1 MRDAHLEREDEA
13 LIPTSYRDIVRAAR
27 RYVRRREDAV
37 DLAHD
42 VIVAA
47 LRAGVDDWDAPSRRA
62 WIAGALRRHAAFV
75 ARTEIR
81 RRRRELWSATAQMD
95 APSMFCWSAGFLD
108 SLARSVRQ
116 VAVLL
121 TAGMTRREATYVL
134 GISDAAF
141 RQRIAALRRAARESS
156 VTLIDTGARKCTL
169 DLAVG
174 RLRRWLLHSVRRDPD
189 SLLGTHDPDGH
200 LLVIRRSSQVRRRRQ
215 LTPGS
220 WLR

>member
-1 MRDAHLEREDEA
+1 MA
-13 LIPTSYRDIVRAAR
+13 LTPDCYRDIVRAAR
-27 RYVRRREDAV
+27 RHVRRRDDAV

-47 LRAGVDDWDAPSRRA
+47 LSARMDDWETPSRRA
-62 WIAGALRRHAAFV
+62 WIAGAMRRHAAFV

-81 RRRRELWSATAQMD
+81 RRQRELRSADHQTD
-95 APSMFCWSAGFLD
+95 PPPTFCWSADFLD
-108 SLARSVRQ
+108 SLARSVRR

-121 TAGMTRREATYVL
+121 MAGMTRREATYVL

-141 RQRIAALRRAARESS
+141 RQRVAALRRAARTAPSALTDHVS
-156 VTLIDTGARKCTL
+156 DVP

-174 RLRRWLLHSVRRDPD
+174 RLRQWLLDSVRRDPG

-200 LLVIRRSSQVRRRRQ
+200 LLIIRRASQNR
-215 LTPGS
+215 S
-220 WLR
+220 

>member
-1 MRDAHLEREDEA
+1 MA
-13 LIPTSYRDIVRAAR
+13 LTPDCYRDIVRAAR
-27 RYVRRREDAV
+27 RHARRYDEAV

-42 VIVAA
+42 VIAAA
-47 LRAGVDDWDAPSRRA
+47 LSARVDDWETPSRRA

-81 RRRRELWSATAQMD
+81 RRQRELRLVHPLADPPPAFRWSAD
-95 APSMFCWSAGFLD
+95 FLGSLAPS
-108 SLARSVRQ
+108 VRR

-121 TAGMTRREATYVL
+121 MAGMTRREATYVL

-141 RQRIAALRRAARESS
+141 RQRLSALRRAARTAPSPLTDGVS
-156 VTLIDTGARKCTL
+156 DAP

-174 RLRRWLLHSVRRDPD
+174 RLRQWLLASVRRDPG

-200 LLVIRRSSQVRRRRQ
+200 LLIVRRTSRNR
-215 LTPGS
+215 P
-220 WLR
+220 